1 MSRRAPLV
9 PLVTALVATFA
20 FAPRAEAVVISREG
34 DQIVVRPDA
43 DELLKDVEVTGN
55 GSSFTIA
62 KKYDVGEIGTPHSGP
77 GCDATGAPTC
87 AIGDAKTLRVELG
100 EGDQQAMIKYSP
112 IPVIIDGGPGRD
124 RPSVVGAPSA
134 TILGGTGDDIIN
146 ADVDGPV
153 MIDGGAGDD
162 TIDIAQGEATV
173 TGGEGDDTIRGA
185 SRADG
190 GNGNDQLE
198 ATIAG
203 ARLTGGAGNDTFVT
217 ASPRKPTKQSIDC
230 GAGSD
235 SADIDGSD
243 VLGAGC
249 GPSFTHLRKVG
260 TLARFSKD
268 GRIDVNAFLRV
279 RRATSVKLRVAGPRI
294 VGLPKSFSGTY
305 ATGMLR
311 LSARAKVSSKLKAS
325 SSIRSVLGKRRAAIT
340 NATVRVQLFA
350 PGKSTGDNTIVMLPG
365 TLRPM

>member
-9 PLVTALVATFA
+9 PLVIALVATFA

-34 DQIVVRPDA
+34 DQIVVRPDP

-62 KKYDVGEIGTPHSGP
+62 KKYVVDEIGTPHAGP

-87 AIGDAKTLRVELG
+87 AIGDAKTLKVELG
-100 EGDQQAMIKYSP
+100 EGDQEAMIKNSP
-112 IPVIIDGGPGRD
+112 IPVIIDGGAGRD
-124 RPSVVGAPSA
+124 RPSVVGAPTA

-153 MIDGGAGDD
+153 TIDGGDGDD
-162 TIDIAQGEATV
+162 TVDIAQGDATV

-185 SRADG
+185 DKTDG

-198 ATIAG
+198 STLTGAT
-203 ARLTGGAGNDTFVT
+203 LTGGAGNDTFVT
-217 ASPRKPTKQSIDC
+217 SSPRTPTKQSIDC

-249 GPSFTHLRKVG
+249 GPAFTKLRKVG
-260 TLARFSKD
+260 TIARFSKD
-268 GRIDVNAFLRV
+268 GTIDVNAVARV
-279 RRATSVKLRVAGPRI
+279 PKAASVKLSVAGPRI

-305 ATGMLR
+305 ATGTLR
-311 LSARAKVSSKLKAS
+311 LSAGAKVSSKLKGS
-325 SSIRSVLGKRRAAIT
+325 SSIRTVLGKRRAAIT

-350 PGKSTGDNTIVMLPG
+350 PGKTTGDNTVVTLPG